1 MHPSPHSATASLP
14 EAASPYAP
22 SRQIDD
28 RMYQAMTIAAILML
42 LGSLWA
48 F

>member
-1 MHPSPHSATASLP
+1 MQPSTSLSAHP
-14 EAASPYAP
+14 
-22 SRQIDD
+22 RQIDD
-28 RMYQAMTIAAILML
+28 RMYQAMTIAAALML